1 MAGITSRAERAS
13 VVGVLLKMSSDFN
26 QRVSF
31 RCYNHHMTKN
41 AFINALAATG
51 YITLVALFMFYGTRF
66 LGNKPDTIFA
76 PIAMISLFTLS
87 AAMMGFIFL
96 YQPLQLY
103 FEGEKKAATGLFL
116 KTVGFFAC
124 LTAAVFLLLFIL

>member
-1 MAGITSRAERAS
+1 
-13 VVGVLLKMSSDFN
+13 
-26 QRVSF
+26 
-31 RCYNHHMTKN
+31 MTKN
-41 AFINALAATG
+41 SLVNALAAAG

-87 AAMMGFIFL
+87 AAMMGYIFL

-103 FEGEKKAATGLFL
+103 FEGEKKAGADLFL
-116 KTVGFFAC
+116 KTVAFFSC
-124 LTAAVFLLLFIL
+124 LTITAFAILFLV